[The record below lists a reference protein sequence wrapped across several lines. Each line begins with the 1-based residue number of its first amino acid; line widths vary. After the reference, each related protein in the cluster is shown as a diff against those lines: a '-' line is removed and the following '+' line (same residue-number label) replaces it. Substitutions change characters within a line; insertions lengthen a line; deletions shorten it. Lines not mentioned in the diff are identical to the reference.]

1 MALSSAGD
9 RLKPGMESVIC
20 DLCHSDQ
27 SEVLIRQR
35 DLLLEVTN
43 DEFTIVKC
51 CRCGLVYLNPRPS
64 KDLLGSYYPT
74 VYYPPVQGKARPQF
88 QKQAK
93 KFSAWIKRRLLEDYY
108 GYPSTVSAGWSR
120 IVRRI
125 LLWPDKMLRELK
137 GRHPLPWRGEGKV
150 LDVGCGAGGNLK
162 TLQDQG
168 WQPSGIEISEVAAA
182 HARKLVTGNIHTGT
196 LESAPFSPRSFDLI
210 LMSHSLEHLP
220 SSVDALRRVHRLLK
234 DEGLL
239 VVSVPNVNSLEYKLF
254 ARWWFQLDPPR
265 HFYHFDKRSL
275 SGFFTQAGFQ
285 LHHFRTGVSAI
296 FLMASL
302 DRFWKHRFRKNVPF
316 RKLIDRLIARPI
328 SLIAGHLGYGT
339 EITVHAVKQ
348 QDAVS
353 TPPRTLQK
361 LFFRQ
366 VPVRRS
372 SF

>member
-1 MALSSAGD
+1 MALSSVGD
-9 RLKPGMESVIC
+9 LSKPGMESVIC

-27 SEVLIRQR
+27 SEVVTRQR

-64 KDLLGSYYPT
+64 KDLLGSYYPA
-74 VYYPPVQGKARPQF
+74 VYYHSAQAKARPQL
-88 QKQAK
+88 QQLAK
-93 KFSAWIKRRLLEDYY
+93 KFSARIKRRVLEDYY
-108 GYPSTVSAGWSR
+108 GYPSTVSTGWSR

-125 LLWPDKMLRELK
+125 LLWPDKTLRELK

-168 WQPSGIEISEVAAA
+168 WESSGIEISEVAAA
-182 HARKLVTGNIHTGT
+182 HARELVTGNIHTGT
-196 LESAPFSPRSFDLI
+196 LESAPFPPQSFDLV

-220 SSVDALRRVHRLLK
+220 SPVDALRRVHRLLK
-234 DEGLL
+234 DDGLL
-239 VVSVPNVNSLEYKLF
+239 VVSVPNVDSVEFKLF
-254 ARWWFQLDPPR
+254 GRWWFPLDPPR

-275 SGFFTQAGFQ
+275 SGIIAQAGFR
-285 LHHFRTGVSAI
+285 LYSVRTSISAI

-302 DRFWKHRFRKNVPF
+302 DRFWKHRFRKDIPF
-316 RKLIDRLIARPI
+316 RKLIDRLIARPV

-348 QDAVS
+348 QVGVS
-353 TPPRTLQK
+353 AHPSAL
-361 LFFRQ
+361 
-366 VPVRRS
+366 
-372 SF
+372 